1 MIPFKLYQSDAMT
14 PLRAYPDSA
23 GNDLYANETK
33 ILPARGRVRVS
44 VDLKLAIP
52 KDFFGQIVSRSGV
65 ALFKGITALNGT
77 IDTGYRD
84 RNYVLIFNFSDDD
97 YTIEKGNRIA
107 QIIIQRCYNNVK
119 FVEYGESEQL
129 PESVRGDKSFGSSLG
144 F

>member
-52 KDFFGQIVSRSGV
+52 KGFFGQIVGRSGV